1 MNSLFSK
8 KTKELRNIEI
18 KKILILKNSFWKF
31 GIKSQKKWFKENVK
45 KRDVHNFL
53 FLNSKLIGYT
63 LLRLRKIKNLKN
75 FYFLLDTMIIKKELR
90 KKRYGKLLMKF
101 NNDIISKNKKIGF
114 LVCKKKEIEFYKKF
128 NWKNLSKRKYK
139 LSNMNSIQYG
149 MVFNEKSKK
158 KFYDFSQ

>member
-1 MNSLFSK
+1 MKLLFSK

-63 LLRLRKIKNLKN
+63 LLRLRKIKNLKS

-114 LVCKKKEIEFYKKF
+114 LICKKKEIGFYKKF

-139 LSNMNSIQYG
+139 LSEMNSIQYG

>member
-90 KKRYGKLLMKF
+90 KK
-101 NNDIISKNKKIGF
+101 
-114 LVCKKKEIEFYKKF
+114 
-128 NWKNLSKRKYK
+128 KY
-139 LSNMNSIQYG
+139 
-149 MVFNEKSKK
+149 
-158 KFYDFSQ
+158 

>member
-75 FYFLLDTMIIKKELR
+75 FYFLLDTMIIKKELK

>member
-158 KFYDFSQ
+158 KFYNFSK

>member
-149 MVFNEKSKK
+149 MVFNEK
-158 KFYDFSQ
+158 

>member
-101 NNDIISKNKKIGF
+101 NNDVIYKNNKIGF
-114 LVCKKKEIEFYKKF
+114 LVCKKKEIEFYKKLY
-128 NWKNLSKRKYK
+128 WKNLSKTRYK
-139 LSNMNSIQYG
+139 LSNNNNTQYG

-158 KFYDFSQ
+158 KFYNFSK